1 MTDNMQELKEKQI
14 WMLWRWET
22 KPDGKRKKV
31 PMSASGGPCG
41 TDEKWRSSWATYDE
55 AATAKE
61 KISNAAGIGFKIP
74 EDFYFIDIDDRE
86 LTDPLVQ
93 TIFSRHDSYAEYS
106 ISGTGIHQYGK
117 CDFTKVPTY
126 TDKNG
131 KLCLDRQFYQKK
143 PNNKMELYI
152 GGITN
157 RFAVY
162 TGNVIEDKPLREC
175 TAAILTTLDKD
186 MRRKPKVKYSEKR
199 DGKRELEQA
208 QARIQKL
215 DEIIQRLYEDNVEGK
230 ISDERQLRGRTERA
244 GKPGVRAEKA
254 DRC

>member
-1 MTDNMQELKEKQI
+1 MVDNMQELKEKRI

-22 KPDGKRKKV
+22 KPDGKRTKV
-31 PMSASGGPCG
+31 PMSVSGGPCG
-41 TDEKWRSSWATYDE
+41 TDEKWHSSWATYDE
-55 AATAKE
+55 AVAAKE

-74 EDFYFIDIDDRE
+74 EGFYFIDIDDRE
-86 LTDPLVQ
+86 FTDPLVQ

-106 ISGTGIHQYGK
+106 VSGTGIHQYGK

-131 KLCLDRQFYQKK
+131 KLCLDRQFYQKN

-162 TGNVIEDKPLREC
+162 TGNVIETSLSGNVPQQSLSRWTRICAENRRPSTVKSV
-175 TAAILTTLDKD
+175 TAAKRISISSAICESRKTVRNSASSTTTAISATITHGL
-186 MRRKPKVKYSEKR
+186 KPMPRS
-199 DGKRELEQA
+199 
-208 QARIQKL
+208 AR
-215 DEIIQRLYEDNVEGK
+215 
-230 ISDERQLRGRTERA
+230 
-244 GKPGVRAEKA
+244 
-254 DRC
+254 